1 MDFQLVLPMFFPKLR
16 EIKFKTKQ
24 NRLFMSKTIIIS
36 NRLPVQLQI
45 SNGGIT
51 AIPSV
56 GGLATGMKS
65 VHSGGDS
72 LWIGW
77 SGLTDEEIPEE
88 LAPKIDKALAEHG
101 SSKVRL
107 TKKEVNGF
115 YFGFSNRTIWPLF
128 HYFLEYSEFELS
140 YWETYKAVNQK
151 FADAILEKAGD
162 NDTIWVHDYQLML
175 VPQMVREKHPNISIG
190 FFLHIPFP
198 SYEIFRTLPWRRE
211 ILQGLLGSDLIG
223 FHTYDYERH
232 FLSSVRRLLGLEVS
246 FNDIYLDDRVIKV
259 DSFPMGI
266 DYKKFHEAAKEHAQR
281 NESQKSELQKRLDT
295 HKKSAPD
302 AKFFL
307 SIDRLDYS
315 KGIAKRLKAF
325 EYFLNKY
332 PAYKEKV
339 RLIILAVPSR
349 SNVPQYKLLKKE
361 IDELVGRIN
370 GELSTVSWTP
380 IWYFYR
386 SMPFEN
392 LIDLYTSCDIAWLTP
407 IRDGMNLVAKEYIAT
422 RTDKTG
428 VLILSEMAGS
438 ANEMNESLLINPNNF
453 EQIADTL
460 YQAIN
465 MPKEEQ
471 QERNGILQKRLE
483 RYNVE
488 KWANDFMTSLVNQ
501 KEKEDVYVSRRLSVD
516 LMNTVMHS
524 YIDAKKR
531 LVFLDYDGTLAGFH
545 NDPQKASPDE
555 ALYKLLDEISSQP
568 NTDMYLISGRDK
580 ETFTKWF
587 LPKKYN
593 MIVEHGV
600 WLSQDGKDF
609 HMLENVKKDWMAKI
623 LPVLESFVD
632 RTPGS
637 FIEEKNYSLAW
648 HYRNTDPDF
657 GQKRAME
664 LNTVLTSLI
673 ANDDLSVLN
682 GNKVMEIKSSNV
694 NKGRAAMRI
703 YAEQDYDFVFAIGDD
718 WTDEFMF
725 QELPEES
732 VTVKV
737 GRQKTSAKYFVDN
750 TKNVRDILARFA
762 EKR

>member
-1 MDFQLVLPMFFPKLR
+1 MA
-16 EIKFKTKQ
+16 
-24 NRLFMSKTIIIS
+24 KTIIIS

-51 AIPSV
+51 AVPSV

-77 SGLTDEEIPEE
+77 SGLTDEEIPVE
-88 LAPKIDKALAEHG
+88 LTSKIDSALAEHG
-101 SSKVRL
+101 SSKVNL
-107 TKKEVNGF
+107 TEKEVDGF
-115 YFGFSNRTIWPLF
+115 YYGFSNRTIWPLF
-128 HYFLEYSEFELS
+128 HYFLEYSEFELES
-140 YWETYKAVNQK
+140 WEIYKAVNQK
-151 FADAILEKAGD
+151 FADAILEKAD
-162 NDTIWVHDYQLML
+162 NDDTIWIHDYQLML
-175 VPQMVREKHPNISIG
+175 VPQMVRAERPDISIG

-198 SYEIFRTLPWRRE
+198 SYEIFRTLPWRKE
-211 ILQGLLGSDLIG
+211 VLLGLLGSDLIG

-246 FNDIYLDDRVIKV
+246 FNDIYLDERVIKV

-266 DYKKFHEAAKEHAQR
+266 DYKKFSDAAKEHSQR
-281 NESQKSELQKRLDT
+281 SEDQKSELQKRLDT

-307 SIDRLDYS
+307 SIDRLDYT

-332 PAYKEKV
+332 PHYKEKV

-349 SNVPQYKLLKKE
+349 SNVPQYQLLKRE

-392 LIDLYTSCDIAWLTP
+392 LIDLYTSSDIAWLTP

-453 EQIADTL
+453 EQIADSL
-460 YQAIN
+460 NEAIN

-471 QERNGILQKRLE
+471 IARNTLLQKRLE

-488 KWANDFMTSLVNQ
+488 KWANDFMNSLINQ
-501 KEKEDVYVSRRLSVD
+501 KEKDPTNQTKRLSVD
-516 LMNTVMHS
+516 LMNTVMTD
-524 YIDAKKR
+524 YKKAKRR

-555 ALYKLLDEISSQP
+555 ELYRLLDEISSQE

-600 WLSQDGKDF
+600 WISQGGEEF
-609 HMLENVKKDWMAKI
+609 RMLENVKKDWMDKI

-648 HYRNTDPDF
+648 HYRKTDPDF
-657 GQKRAME
+657 GQKRSVE

-694 NKGRAAMRI
+694 NKGRASMRV
-703 YAEQDYDFVFAIGDD
+703 YSEHEYDFVFAIGDD

-725 QELPEES
+725 QELPEDS
-732 VTVKV
+732 VTIKV
-737 GRQKTSAKYFVDN
+737 GRQKTQAKYFVDN
-750 TKNVRDILARFA
+750 TKNVRSILKRFA

>member
-1 MDFQLVLPMFFPKLR
+1 MG
-16 EIKFKTKQ
+16 
-24 NRLFMSKTIIIS
+24 KTIIIS

-51 AIPSV
+51 AVPSV

-88 LAPKIDKALAEHG
+88 LVGDIDKALAKHG

-107 TKKEVNGF
+107 TSEEVDGF
-115 YFGFSNRTIWPLF
+115 YYGFSNRTIWPLF
-128 HYFLEYSEFELS
+128 HYFLEYSEFELAS
-140 YWETYKAVNQK
+140 WNTYKAVNQK
-151 FADAILEKAGD
+151 FADAILEKAGED
-162 NDTIWVHDYQLML
+162 DTIWIHDYQLML
-175 VPQMVREKHPNISIG
+175 VPQMVREQRPNISIG

-198 SYEIFRTLPWRRE
+198 SFEIFRTMPWREEVLR
-211 ILQGLLGSDLIG
+211 GLLGSDLIG
-223 FHTYDYERH
+223 FHIYDYERH

-246 FNDIYLDDRVIKV
+246 FNDIYLDNRIIKV

-266 DYKKFHEAAKEHAQR
+266 DYKKFKDAAEEHAKTSPD
-281 NESQKSELQKRLDT
+281 ELSELQQRLNT
-295 HKKSAPD
+295 HKKSDPD
-302 AKFFL
+302 NKFLL

-315 KGIAKRLKAF
+315 KGIAKRLYAF

-332 PAYKEKV
+332 PQYKEKV

-349 SNVPQYKLLKKE
+349 SNVPQYQLLKRE

-370 GELSTVSWTP
+370 GEFSTVSWTP

-392 LIDLYTSCDIAWLTP
+392 LIDLYTSSDIAWLTP
-407 IRDGMNLVAKEYIAT
+407 LRDGMNLVAKEYIAT

-453 EQIADTL
+453 EQIADAINE
-460 YQAIN
+460 AIN
-465 MPKEEQ
+465 MPVEEQ
-471 QERNGILQKRLE
+471 QSRNEILQKRLE

-488 KWANDFMTSLVNQ
+488 KWANDFMNSLRAQ
-501 KEKEDVYVSRRLSVD
+501 KDIDATNVSKRVTDLRLNSISEDYGK
-516 LMNTVMHS
+516 
-524 YIDAKKR
+524 AKKR
-531 LVFLDYDGTLAGFH
+531 LLFLDYDGTLAGFH

-555 ALYKLLDEISSQP
+555 ELYTLLDALHNQEG
-568 NTDMYLISGRDK
+568 TDLFLISGRDK
-580 ETFTKWF
+580 DTFTKWF
-587 LPKKYN
+587 LPKGYN

-600 WLSQDGKDF
+600 WISQDGEEFKL
-609 HMLENVKKDWMAKI
+609 LENVKNDWMGKI
-623 LPVLESFVD
+623 RPVLESFVD

-648 HYRNTDPDF
+648 HYRKTDPDF
-657 GQKRAME
+657 GNLRAME
-664 LNTVLTSLI
+664 LSTVLTSLI
-673 ANDDLSVLN
+673 GTDDLSVLN
-682 GNKVMEIKSSNV
+682 GNKVMEVKSSNV
-694 NKGRAAMRI
+694 NKGRASMRMLG
-703 YAEQDYDFVFAIGDD
+703 EGDYDYVFAIGDD

-725 QELPEES
+725 QELPES
-732 VTVKV
+732 TVTVKV
-737 GRQKTSAKYFVDN
+737 GRQKTAAKYFVEN
-750 TKNVRDILARFA
+750 TQKVRELLRSFVKA
-762 EKR
+762 

>member
-1 MDFQLVLPMFFPKLR
+1 
-16 EIKFKTKQ
+16 
-24 NRLFMSKTIIIS
+24 MSKTIIIS

-45 SNGGIT
+45 SNGTINAT
-51 AIPSV
+51 PSV

-65 VHSGGDS
+65 VHSSGDS

-77 SGLTDEEIPEE
+77 SGLTDEEIPKE
-88 LAPKIDKALAEHG
+88 LSPKIDKALAEHG
-101 SSKVRL
+101 SSKVEL
-107 TKKEVNGF
+107 TQKEVDGF

-128 HYFLEYSEFELS
+128 HYFLEYSEFELDS
-140 YWETYKAVNQK
+140 WEIYKKVNQK
-151 FADAILEKAGD
+151 FADAILEKAGEE
-162 NDTIWVHDYQLML
+162 DTIWVHDYQLML
-175 VPQMVREKHPNISIG
+175 VPQMVREKRPNISIG

-198 SYEIFRTLPWRRE
+198 SFEIFRTLPWRRE
-211 ILQGLLGSDLIG
+211 ILLGLLGADLIG

-232 FLSSVRRLLGLEVS
+232 FLSSVRRLLGLDVS
-246 FNDIYLDDRVIKV
+246 FNDIYLDDRIIKV

-266 DYKKFHEAAKEHAQR
+266 DYKKFSTAAKEHAQR
-281 NESQKSELQKRLDT
+281 NEKQKSELQKRLDT

-307 SIDRLDYS
+307 SIDRLDYT
-315 KGIAKRLKAF
+315 KGIAKRLNAF

-332 PAYKEKV
+332 PEYKEKV

-349 SNVPQYKLLKKE
+349 SNVPQYQLLKKE
-361 IDELVGRIN
+361 VDELVGRIN

-392 LIDLYTSCDIAWLTP
+392 LIDLYTTCDIAWLTP
-407 IRDGMNLVAKEYIAT
+407 IRDGMNLVAKEYVAT

-460 YQAIN
+460 YKAIN
-465 MPKEEQ
+465 MPEGEQ
-471 QERNGILQKRLE
+471 QRRNILLQKRLE

-488 KWANDFMTSLVNQ
+488 KWANDFMTSLINQ
-501 KEKEDVYVSRRLSVD
+501 KQRDQTAVSRRLSKD
-516 LMNTVMHS
+516 LLNTIVTD
-524 YIDAKKR
+524 YTKAKKR
-531 LVFLDYDGTLAGFH
+531 LVFLDYDGTLAGFK
-545 NDPQKASPDE
+545 NDPQKASPDA
-555 ALYKLLDEISSQP
+555 ALYKLLDEISSQEG
-568 NTDMYLISGRDK
+568 TEMYLISGRDK
-580 ETFTKWF
+580 ETFAKWF

-600 WLSQDGKDF
+600 WISQGGEEF
-609 HMLENVKKDWMAKI
+609 RMLENVKKDWMEKI

-657 GQKRAME
+657 GQKRAVE

-694 NKGRAAMRI
+694 NKGRASMRVFSEDE
-703 YAEQDYDFVFAIGDD
+703 YNFVFAIGDD

-725 QELPEES
+725 QELPETA

-737 GRQKTSAKYFVDN
+737 GRQKTHARYFVDN
-750 TKNVRDILARFA
+750 TKNVRNILGRFA
-762 EKR
+762 DKS

>member
-1 MDFQLVLPMFFPKLR
+1 
-16 EIKFKTKQ
+16 
-24 NRLFMSKTIIIS
+24 MSKTIIIS

-45 SNGGIT
+45 GNGSIN

-77 SGLTDEEIPEE
+77 SGLTDEEIPKE
-88 LAPKIDKALAEHG
+88 LIPKIDKALAKHG
-101 SSKVRL
+101 SSKVNL
-107 TKKEVNGF
+107 SEDEVNGF
-115 YFGFSNRTIWPLF
+115 YFGFSNRAIWPLF
-128 HYFLEYSEFELS
+128 HYFLQYAEFELDN
-140 YWETYKAVNQK
+140 WLTYKSVNQK
-151 FADAILEKAGD
+151 FADTIVEKAD
-162 NDTIWVHDYQLML
+162 ENDTIWIHDYQLML
-175 VPQMVREKHPNISIG
+175 VPKMVREKRPNLSIG

-198 SYEIFRTLPWRRE
+198 SYEIFRTLPWREE
-211 ILQGLLGSDLIG
+211 ILEGLLGSDLIG

-232 FLSSVRRLLGLEVS
+232 FLSSVRRLLGNEVS
-246 FNDIYLDDRVIKV
+246 FDDIYVDDRIVKV

-266 DYKKFHEAAKEHAQR
+266 DYKKFSEAAKVHHQQSEAQQ
-281 NESQKSELQKRLDT
+281 SDLQRRLDL
-295 HKKSAPD
+295 HKKSSPD
-302 AKFFL
+302 AKL
-307 SIDRLDYS
+307 VVSIDRLDYS
-315 KGIAKRLKAF
+315 KGIAKRLHAF
-325 EYFLNKY
+325 KYFLDKY
-332 PAYKEKV
+332 PQYKEKI

-349 SNVPQYKLLKKE
+349 SNVPQYQLLKRE

-370 GELSTVSWTP
+370 GELATVSWTP

-386 SMPFEN
+386 SLPFEN
-392 LIDLYTSCDIAWLTP
+392 LIDLYTSSDIAWLTP

-438 ANEMNESLLINPNNF
+438 ANEMNEALLINPNNF

-460 YQAIN
+460 YKAIN
-465 MPKEEQ
+465 MPELEQ
-471 QERNGILQKRLE
+471 QRRNTILQRRLE

-488 KWANDFMTSLVNQ
+488 KWANDFMGSLREQ
-501 KEKEDVYVSRRLSVD
+501 KNRDATNVSKRLTEN
-516 LMNTVMHS
+516 LLTAILKN
-524 YIDAKKR
+524 YNKAKKR
-531 LVFLDYDGTLAGFH
+531 VFFIDYDGTLTGFKI
-545 NDPQKASPDE
+545 DPQKASPDQS
-555 ALYKLLDEISSQP
+555 LFKLLDQLNEKEGNDI
-568 NTDMYLISGRDK
+568 YLISGRDK
-580 ETFTKWF
+580 ETFGRWF

-593 MIVEHGV
+593 MIAEHGV
-600 WLSQDGKDF
+600 WISENGEEF
-609 HMLENVKKDWMAKI
+609 RMLENVNKDWMEKI
-623 LPVLESFVD
+623 YPVLESFVD

-657 GQKRAME
+657 GANRAAE

-673 ANDDLSVLN
+673 GNDDISVLN

-694 NKGRAAMRI
+694 NKGRAAMRVLP
-703 YAEQDYDFVFAIGDD
+703 QKDYDFIFAIGDD

-725 QELPEES
+725 QELPEEA

-737 GRQKTSAKYFVDN
+737 GMQNTKAKYYIESVSG
-750 TKNVRDILARFA
+750 VRGFL
-762 EKR
+762 EKFI

>member
-1 MDFQLVLPMFFPKLR
+1 MA
-16 EIKFKTKQ
+16 
-24 NRLFMSKTIIIS
+24 KTIIIS

-45 SNGGIT
+45 DNGSIN

-65 VHSGGDS
+65 VHSEGQS

-77 SGLTDEEIPEE
+77 SGLTEEEIPPE
-88 LAPKIDKALAEHG
+88 LEGKIDAALAKHG
-101 SSKVRL
+101 SSKVKL
-107 TKKEVNGF
+107 TTEEVDGF
-115 YFGFSNRTIWPLF
+115 YYGFSNRTIWPLF
-128 HYFLEYSEFELS
+128 HYFLEYAEFELAS
-140 YWETYKAVNQK
+140 WNTYKEVNQK
-151 FADAILEKAGD
+151 FADAILKEAGED
-162 NDTIWVHDYQLML
+162 DIIWVHDYQLML
-175 VPQMVREKHPNISIG
+175 VPQMVREKRPNISIG

-198 SYEIFRTLPWRRE
+198 SYEIFRTLPWRE
-211 ILQGLLGSDLIG
+211 EVLMGILGSDLIG

-232 FLSSVRRLLGLEVS
+232 FLSSVRRILGLEVS
-246 FNDIYLDDRVIKV
+246 FNDIYSDDRVVKV

-266 DYKKFHEAAKEHAQR
+266 DYAKFSEAAKQHKSLSKKDQ
-281 NESQKSELQKRLDT
+281 SELQRRLNK
-295 HKKSAPD
+295 HKEASPD
-302 AKFFL
+302 AKFLL

-315 KGIAKRLKAF
+315 KGIAKRLNAY
-325 EYFLNKY
+325 EYFLKKY
-332 PAYKEKV
+332 PQYKEKV

-370 GELSTVSWTP
+370 GELATVSWTP

-386 SMPFEN
+386 SMPFDN

-453 EQIADTL
+453 EQIAD
-460 YQAIN
+460 AIHKAIQ
-465 MPKEEQ
+465 MPVEEQ
-471 QERNGILQKRLE
+471 KERNTVLQKRLE

-488 KWANDFMTSLVNQ
+488 KWANDFMRSLTLQ
-501 KEKEDVYVSRRLSVD
+501 SDKDPTYVTRRLSLD
-516 LMNTVMHS
+516 LTNTIMKH
-524 YIDAKKR
+524 YRDAEKR
-531 LVFLDYDGTLAGFH
+531 LLFLDYDGTLAGFH
-545 NDPQKASPDE
+545 TDPQKAAPDA
-555 ALYKLLDEISSQP
+555 ALYELIDNLAAME
-568 NTDMYLISGRDK
+568 NTDVYLISGRDK
-580 ETFTKWF
+580 ETFERWF
-587 LPKKYN
+587 LKKKYN

-600 WLSQDGKDF
+600 WLSEKGSDF
-609 HMLENVKKDWMAKI
+609 TMLENVKKDWMEKI

-657 GQKRAME
+657 GQKRASE
-664 LNTVLTSLI
+664 LNTVLRSLI

-703 YAEQDYDFVFAIGDD
+703 FTQESYDFVFAIGDD

-725 QELPEES
+725 QELPETA

-737 GRQKTSAKYFVDN
+737 GRQKTQAKYYLDSI
-750 TKNVRDILARFA
+750 KNVRDLLKRFT
-762 EKR
+762 E

>member
-1 MDFQLVLPMFFPKLR
+1 MG
-16 EIKFKTKQ
+16 
-24 NRLFMSKTIIIS
+24 KTIIIS

-77 SGLTDEEIPEE
+77 SGLTEEDIPKE
-88 LAPKIDKALAEHG
+88 LESDIDRALAEHG
-101 SSKVRL
+101 SSKVTL
-107 TKKEVNGF
+107 TKAEVEGF

-128 HYFLEYSEFELS
+128 HYFLEYSEFELDS
-140 YWETYKAVNQK
+140 WNTYKSVNQK

-162 NDTIWVHDYQLML
+162 DDTIWVHDYQLML
-175 VPQMVREKHPNISIG
+175 VPQMVREKRPSISIG

-198 SYEIFRTLPWRRE
+198 SFEIFRTMPWRKE
-211 ILQGLLGSDLIG
+211 VLEGLLGSDLIG
-223 FHTYDYERH
+223 FHIYDYERH

-246 FNDIYLDDRVIKV
+246 FNDIYLDNRVIKV

-266 DYKKFHEAAKEHAQR
+266 DYKKFREAAEEHARR
-281 NESQKSELQKRLDT
+281 NPEKLSELQKRLNT
-295 HKKSAPD
+295 HKKSDPEN
-302 AKFFL
+302 KFFL

-315 KGIAKRLKAF
+315 KGIAKRLYAF

-332 PAYKEKV
+332 PQYKEKV
-339 RLIILAVPSR
+339 RLIVLAVPSR
-349 SNVPQYKLLKKE
+349 SNVPQYQLLKRE

-370 GELSTVSWTP
+370 GEFSTVSWTP

-392 LIDLYTSCDIAWLTP
+392 LIDLYTSSDIAWLTP
-407 IRDGMNLVAKEYIAT
+407 LRDGMNLVAKEYIAT
-422 RTDKTG
+422 RIDQTG

-460 YQAIN
+460 HQAIT
-465 MPKEEQ
+465 MPVEEQ
-471 QERNGILQKRLE
+471 KIRNRSLQERLE

-488 KWANDFMTSLVNQ
+488 KWANSFMNSLLAQRDLEAAHVSSRITDFRLQ
-501 KEKEDVYVSRRLSVD
+501 GILKEYSS
-516 LMNTVMHS
+516 
-524 YIDAKKR
+524 AKKR
-531 LVFLDYDGTLAGFH
+531 LLFLDYDGTLTGFH
-545 NDPQKASPDE
+545 NDPQKAGPDAE
-555 ALYKLLDEISSQP
+555 LYQLLDALHQQK
-568 NTDMYLISGRDK
+568 NTDLYLISGRDK
-580 ETFTKWF
+580 DTFTKWF
-587 LPKKYN
+587 LPKGYN

-600 WLSQDGKDF
+600 WISKNGTEFKL
-609 HMLENVKKDWMAKI
+609 LENVKNDWMEKI
-623 LPVLESFVD
+623 RPVLESFVD

-657 GQKRAME
+657 GTLRAME
-664 LNTVLTSLI
+664 LSTVLTSLI
-673 ANDDLSVLN
+673 GTDDLSVLN
-682 GNKVMEIKSSNV
+682 GNKVMEVKSSNV
-694 NKGRAAMRI
+694 NKGRASMRMLG
-703 YAEQDYDFVFAIGDD
+703 EGDYDFVFAIGDD

-725 QELPEES
+725 QELPES
-732 VTVKV
+732 AVTVKV
-737 GRQKTSAKYFVDN
+737 GRQKTAAKYFVEN
-750 TKNVRDILARFA
+750 TLKVRDLLKSFA
-762 EKR
+762 KA

>member
-1 MDFQLVLPMFFPKLR
+1 
-16 EIKFKTKQ
+16 
-24 NRLFMSKTIIIS
+24 MSKTIIIS

-45 SNGGIT
+45 SNGSIT
-51 AIPSV
+51 AVPSV

-65 VHSGGDS
+65 VHAGGES

-88 LAPKIDKALAEHG
+88 LSGDIDKALAQHG
-101 SSKVRL
+101 CSKVKL
-107 TKKEVNGF
+107 SAAEVDGF

-128 HYFLEYSEFELS
+128 HYFLEYSEFEFAS
-140 YWETYKAVNQK
+140 WEIYKNVNQK
-151 FADAILEKAGD
+151 FADAILEKA
-162 NDTIWVHDYQLML
+162 NDDDIIWVHDYQLML
-175 VPQMVREKHPNISIG
+175 VPQMVREKRPNIAIG

-198 SYEIFRTLPWRRE
+198 SYEIFRTMPWRE
-211 ILQGLLGSDLIG
+211 EVLQGLLGADLIG

-246 FNDIYLDDRVIKV
+246 FNDIYLENRVIKA

-266 DYKKFHEAAKEHAQR
+266 DYKKFRDAALEHKKR
-281 NESQKSELQKRLDT
+281 DPDKLSELQKRLNK
-295 HKKSAPD
+295 HKAADPE

-315 KGIAKRLKAF
+315 KGIAKRLNAF

-332 PAYKEKV
+332 PQYKEKV

-349 SNVPQYKLLKKE
+349 SNVPQYQLLKRE

-370 GELSTVSWTP
+370 GEFSTVSWTP

-407 IRDGMNLVAKEYIAT
+407 LRDGMNLVAKEYIAT

-438 ANEMNESLLINPNNF
+438 ANEMSESLLINPNNF
-453 EQIADTL
+453 EQIANSLSD
-460 YQAIN
+460 AIN
-465 MPKEEQ
+465 MPLEEQ
-471 QERNGILQKRLE
+471 QTRNAQLQKRLE

-488 KWANDFMTSLVNQ
+488 RWANDFMNSL
-501 KEKEDVYVSRRLSVD
+501 KEQNDRDAANISKRMTENRLNSV
-516 LMNTVMHS
+516 LER
-524 YIDAKKR
+524 YKKAKKR
-531 LVFLDYDGTLAGFH
+531 LLFLDYDGTLAGFH
-545 NDPQKASPDE
+545 VDPQKAGPDE
-555 ALYKLLDEISSQP
+555 ELYDFLDALQKQEGTTLF
-568 NTDMYLISGRDK
+568 LISGRDK
-580 ETFTKWF
+580 DTFTRWF

-600 WLSQDGKDF
+600 WISREGEEFKL
-609 HMLENVKKDWMAKI
+609 LENVKNDWMEKI
-623 LPVLESFVD
+623 RPVLESFVD

-648 HYRNTDPDF
+648 HYRKTDPDF
-657 GQKRAME
+657 GNLRASE
-664 LNTVLTSLI
+664 LSTVLTSLI
-673 ANDDLSVLN
+673 GTDDLSVLN
-682 GNKVMEIKSSNV
+682 GNKVMEVKSSNV
-694 NKGRAAMRI
+694 NKGRASMRMLG
-703 YAEQDYDFVFAIGDD
+703 EDDYDFVFAIGDD

-725 QELPEES
+725 QELPENT

-737 GRQKTSAKYFVDN
+737 GRQKTSAKYFVEN
-750 TKNVRDILARFA
+750 TAKVRELLKSFIKA
-762 EKR
+762 

>member
-1 MDFQLVLPMFFPKLR
+1 MA
-16 EIKFKTKQ
+16 
-24 NRLFMSKTIIIS
+24 KTIIIS

-45 SNGGIT
+45 DNGSIN

-65 VHSGGDS
+65 VHTEGQS

-77 SGLTDEEIPEE
+77 SGLTEEEIPPE
-88 LAPKIDKALAEHG
+88 LEGKIDAALAKHG
-101 SSKVRL
+101 SSKVKL
-107 TKKEVNGF
+107 TTEEVDGF
-115 YFGFSNRTIWPLF
+115 YYGFSNRTIWPLF
-128 HYFLEYSEFELS
+128 HYFLEYAEFELAS
-140 YWETYKAVNQK
+140 WNIYKEVNQK
-151 FADAILEKAGD
+151 FADAILKEAGED
-162 NDTIWVHDYQLML
+162 DIIWVHDYQLML
-175 VPQMVREKHPNISIG
+175 VPQMVRAKRPDISIG

-198 SYEIFRTLPWRRE
+198 SYEIFRTLPWRE
-211 ILQGLLGSDLIG
+211 EVLTGLLGSDLIG

-232 FLSSVRRLLGLEVS
+232 FLSSVRRILGLDVS
-246 FNDIYLDDRVIKV
+246 FNDIYSDERVVKV

-266 DYKKFHEAAKEHAQR
+266 DYAKFSEAAKQ
-281 NESQKSELQKRLDT
+281 QKSLSKKEQSELQRRLNK
-295 HKKSAPD
+295 HKEASPD
-302 AKFFL
+302 AKFLL

-315 KGIAKRLKAF
+315 KGIAKRLNAY
-325 EYFLNKY
+325 EYFLHKY
-332 PAYKEKV
+332 PQYKEKV

-349 SNVPQYKLLKKE
+349 SNVPQYKLLKRE

-370 GELSTVSWTP
+370 GELATVSWTP

-453 EQIADTL
+453 EQIADTIHR
-460 YQAIN
+460 AIQ
-465 MPKEEQ
+465 MPVAEQ
-471 QERNGILQKRLE
+471 KERNSVLQKRLE

-488 KWANDFMTSLVNQ
+488 KWANDFMRSLTIQ
-501 KEKEDVYVSRRLSVD
+501 SDKDPTYVTRRLSVD
-516 LMNTVMHS
+516 LTNTIMNQ
-524 YIDAKKR
+524 YRDAKKR
-531 LVFLDYDGTLAGFH
+531 LLFIDYDGTLAGFH
-545 NDPQKASPDE
+545 NDPQKASPDA
-555 ALYKLLDEISSQP
+555 ALYELIDKLAALE
-568 NTDMYLISGRDK
+568 NTDVYLISGRDK
-580 ETFTKWF
+580 ETFERWF
-587 LPKKYN
+587 LKKKYN

-600 WLSQDGKDF
+600 WLSEKGSEF
-609 HMLENVKKDWMAKI
+609 IMLENVKKDWMEKI

-657 GQKRAME
+657 GQKRASE
-664 LNTVLTSLI
+664 LNAVLRSLI

-703 YAEQDYDFVFAIGDD
+703 FTQETYDFVFAIGDD

-725 QELPEES
+725 QELPETA

-737 GRQKTSAKYFVDN
+737 GRQKTQAKYYLDSI
-750 TKNVRDILARFA
+750 KNVRDLLKRFTE
-762 EKR
+762 EKV

>member
-1 MDFQLVLPMFFPKLR
+1 MA
-16 EIKFKTKQ
+16 
-24 NRLFMSKTIIIS
+24 KTIIIS

-45 SNGGIT
+45 SNGTIT

-65 VHSGGDS
+65 VHSGSDS

-77 SGLTDEEIPEE
+77 SGLTDEEIPDDI
-88 LAPKIDKALAEHG
+88 APKIDSALAEHG
-101 SSKVRL
+101 SSKVNL
-107 TKKEVNGF
+107 TSAEVDGF

-128 HYFLEYSEFELS
+128 HYFLEYSEFELES
-140 YWETYKAVNQK
+140 WNIYKAVNQK
-151 FADAILEKAGD
+151 FADAILEKAGED
-162 NDTIWVHDYQLML
+162 DTIWVHDYQLML
-175 VPQMVREKHPNISIG
+175 VPQMVRAKRPNISIG

-198 SYEIFRTLPWRRE
+198 SFEIFRTLPWRKE
-211 ILQGLLGSDLIG
+211 VLEGLLGSDLIG
-223 FHTYDYERH
+223 FHIYDYERH
-232 FLSSVRRLLGLEVS
+232 FLSSVRRLLRLEVS
-246 FNDIYLDDRVIKV
+246 FNDIYLDNRIIKV

-266 DYKKFHEAAKEHAQR
+266 DYKKFSDAAKAHEQNTADQQSDLQQR
-281 NESQKSELQKRLDT
+281 LNN
-295 HKKSAPD
+295 HKLSTPD
-302 AKFFL
+302 AKLIL

-315 KGIAKRLKAF
+315 KGIAKRLNAF

-332 PAYKEKV
+332 PQYKEKV

-349 SNVPQYKLLKKE
+349 SNVPQYQLLKKE

-370 GELSTVSWTP
+370 GDFSTVSWTP

-386 SMPFEN
+386 SLPFDN
-392 LIDLYTSCDIAWLTP
+392 LIDLYTSSDIAWLTP
-407 IRDGMNLVAKEYIAT
+407 LRDGMNLVAKEYIAT

-453 EQIADTL
+453 EQIADAL
-460 YQAIN
+460 YEAIN

-471 QERNGILQKRLE
+471 QERNSHLQKRLA

-488 KWANDFMTSLVNQ
+488 QWANDFMSSLQGQ
-501 KEKEDVYVSRRLSVD
+501 KDRDAANVSKKLTEHRLNTIVEDFSK
-516 LMNTVMHS
+516 
-524 YIDAKKR
+524 AKKR
-531 LVFLDYDGTLAGFH
+531 ILYLDYDGTLAGFH
-545 NDPQKASPDE
+545 VDPQKAGPDKE
-555 ALYKLLDEISSQP
+555 LYQLLDALNSQE
-568 NTDMYLISGRDK
+568 NTELYLVSGRDK
-580 ETFTKWF
+580 DTFTKWF

-600 WLSQDGKDF
+600 WISQNGEDF
-609 HMLENVKKDWMAKI
+609 RMLENVKNDWMEKI
-623 LPVLESFVD
+623 RPVLESFVD

-648 HYRNTDPDF
+648 HYRKTDPDF
-657 GQKRAME
+657 GNLRANE

-694 NKGRAAMRI
+694 NKGRATVRVLG
-703 YAEQDYDFVFAIGDD
+703 EGDYDFVFAIGDD

-725 QELPEES
+725 QELPES
-732 VTVKV
+732 TVSVKV
-737 GRQKTSAKYFVDN
+737 GRQKTQAKFYVEN
-750 TKNVRDILARFA
+750 TKMVRDLLKRFLV
-762 EKR
+762 

>member
-1 MDFQLVLPMFFPKLR
+1 MG
-16 EIKFKTKQ
+16 
-24 NRLFMSKTIIIS
+24 KTIIIS

-45 SNGGIT
+45 TNGEII

-65 VHSGGDS
+65 VHSGGES

-88 LAPKIDKALAEHG
+88 LAPKIDKALAQHG
-101 SSKVRL
+101 SSKVNL
-107 TKKEVNGF
+107 SAEEVDGF

-128 HYFLEYSEFELS
+128 HYFLEYSEFELD
-140 YWETYKAVNQK
+140 YWSIYEAVNRK
-151 FADAILEKAGD
+151 FADAILAQSGPD
-162 NDTIWVHDYQLML
+162 DIIWVHDYQLML
-175 VPQMVREKHPNISIG
+175 VPEMVKAERPNSSIG
-190 FFLHIPFP
+190 FFPHIPFP
-198 SYEIFRTLPWRRE
+198 SYEIFRTLPWREE
-211 ILQGLLGSDLIG
+211 ILRGLLGADLIG

-232 FLSSVRRLLGLEVS
+232 FLSSVRRLLRLEVS
-246 FNDIYLDDRVIKV
+246 FNEIYFEDRVVKV

-266 DYKKFHEAAKEHAQR
+266 DYQKFSQAAKAHQKKSKKEH
-281 NESQKSELQKRLDT
+281 SELQRRLNA
-295 HKKSAPD
+295 HKESSPD

-315 KGIAKRLKAF
+315 KGIAKRLNAF

-332 PAYKEKV
+332 PQYKEKV

-349 SNVPQYKLLKKE
+349 SNVPQYQLLKRE

-370 GELSTVSWTP
+370 GEFSTVSWTP

-392 LIDLYTSCDIAWLTP
+392 LIDLYTSSDIAWLTP

-422 RTDKTG
+422 RTDQTG

-438 ANEMNESLLINPNNF
+438 AYEMNEALLINPNNF
-453 EQIADTL
+453 EQIADSL

-465 MPKEEQ
+465 MPEEEQ
-471 QERNGILQKRLE
+471 KSRNAVLQKRLE

-488 KWANDFMTSLVNQ
+488 RWANDFMKALTDQ
-501 KEKEDVYVSRRLSVD
+501 RDKDPAYVTLRLSVD
-516 LMNTVMHS
+516 RLNTILRDFKS
-524 YIDAKKR
+524 AKKR

-545 NDPQKASPDE
+545 NDPQKAGPDE
-555 ALYKLLDEISSQP
+555 GLYELLDQFQALP
-568 NTDMYLISGRDK
+568 HTDTYLISGRDK
-580 ETFTKWF
+580 DTFSKWF
-587 LPKKYN
+587 QHKNYH

-600 WLSQDGKDF
+600 WISRSGDDF
-609 HMLENVKKDWMAKI
+609 SMMENVKKDWMGKI
-623 LPVLESFVD
+623 RPVLESFVD

-648 HYRNTDPDF
+648 HYRQTDPDF
-657 GQKRAME
+657 GQKRAAE
-664 LNTVLTSLI
+664 LDTVLRSLI
-673 ANDDLSVLN
+673 ANDDLSILN

-703 YAEQDYDFVFAIGDD
+703 FAEEDYDFVFAIGDD

-725 QELPEES
+725 QELPETA

-737 GRQKTSAKYFVDN
+737 GRQKTQAKYYIDSI
-750 TKNVRDILARFA
+750 KNVRDLLSRFLF
-762 EKR
+762 

>member
-1 MDFQLVLPMFFPKLR
+1 MG
-16 EIKFKTKQ
+16 
-24 NRLFMSKTIIIS
+24 KTIIIS

-45 SNGGIT
+45 DQGEIT

-77 SGLTDEEIPEE
+77 SGLTDEEIPDE
-88 LAPKIDKALAEHG
+88 LVSKIDKALAEHG
-101 SSKVRL
+101 SSQVNL
-107 TKKEVNGF
+107 TEDEIDG
-115 YFGFSNRTIWPLF
+115 YYYGFSNRTVWPLF
-128 HYFLEYSEFELS
+128 HYFMEYTEFEQEF
-140 YWETYKAVNQK
+140 WDAYKAVNRK
-151 FADAILEKAGD
+151 FADAILAEAED
-162 NDTIWVHDYQLML
+162 DDTIWVHDYQLML
-175 VPQMVREKHPNISIG
+175 VPQMVREEKPDISIG

-198 SYEIFRTLPWRRE
+198 SYEIFRTIPWRE
-211 ILQGLLGSDLIG
+211 ELLEGLLGSDLIG

-246 FNDIYLDDRVIKV
+246 FNDISLDHRIIKV

-266 DYKKFHEAAKEHAQR
+266 DYKKFSEAAKK
-281 NESQKSELQKRLDT
+281 NEESSEKGKSELQKRLDT
-295 HKKSAPD
+295 HKKADPE

-315 KGIAKRLKAF
+315 KGIAKRIYAF

-332 PAYKEKV
+332 PEYKEKV
-339 RLIILAVPSR
+339 RLIVLAVPSR
-349 SNVPQYKLLKKE
+349 SNVPQYQLLKRE
-361 IDELVGRIN
+361 VDELVGRIN
-370 GELSTVSWTP
+370 GEFSTVSWTP

-392 LIDLYTSCDIAWLTP
+392 LIDLYTSSDIAWLTP
-407 IRDGMNLVAKEYIAT
+407 LRDGMNLVAKEYIAT
-422 RTDKTG
+422 RTDQTG

-453 EQIADTL
+453 EQIADALHT
-460 YQAIN
+460 AIN
-465 MPKEEQ
+465 MPVEEQ
-471 QERNGILQKRLE
+471 QERNAPMQKRLE

-488 KWANDFMTSLVNQ
+488 KWANDFMNSLVDQ
-501 KEKEDVYVSRRLSVD
+501 KRKDYSHIARRLTVD
-516 LMNTVMHS
+516 TMNGITKS
-524 YIDAKKR
+524 YQKADKR
-531 LVFLDYDGTLAGFH
+531 LLFIDYDGTLSGFH
-545 NDPQKASPDE
+545 NDPQKAGPDE
-555 ALYKLLDEISSQP
+555 ELYALLDAISSME

-600 WLSQDGKDF
+600 WISTEGEDF
-609 HMLENVKKDWMAKI
+609 KMLENVKKEWMEKI
-623 LPVLESFVD
+623 RPVLESFVD

-657 GQKRAME
+657 GQKRATE

-673 ANDDLSVLN
+673 GTDDLSVLN

-694 NKGRAAMRI
+694 NKGRAAMRV
-703 YAEQDYDFVFAIGDD
+703 YAENDYDFVFAIGDD

-725 QELPEES
+725 EELPETA

-737 GRQKTSAKYFVDN
+737 GRQKTQAKYYVDSI
-750 TKNVRDILARFA
+750 KNVRALLRRFT
-762 EKR
+762 K